1 MFPSKQVM
9 SKNLRFL
16 NRRRREETEFNASKL
31 ISPPFSVI
39 VTYNKSIWNYTEIN
53 KDQGFFKIKKF
64 TVDET
69 ILNLR
74 DYLVGFNS

>member
-1 MFPSKQVM
+1 M
-9 SKNLRFL
+9 
-16 NRRRREETEFNASKL
+16 
-31 ISPPFSVI
+31 VI

-53 KDQGFFKIKKF
+53 RDQGFFKIKKF

-69 ILNLR
+69 ILNLC